1 MIDPGLQR
9 LLSAAFGIALAGVVL
24 YAGLQLID
32 PATPALIAAGLGLCA
47 LAPLMFLLRAGQ
59 TSPRQHPV
67 LVSSLCGLGCVM
79 IMIGIQRHGDQ
90 HQPIL
95 VIALLV
101 LIAWMG
107 YQRKIWR
114 APGPQDH
121 PDGPE

>member
-1 MIDPGLQR
+1 MTDPKLQR
-9 LLSAAFGIALAGVVL
+9 ILTTAFAIALAGVLL
-24 YAGLQLID
+24 YAGLQIVD
-32 PATPALIAAGLGLCA
+32 PARPALIAAGLGLCA
-47 LAPLMFLLRAGQ
+47 GAPLLFLLRAGPS
-59 TSPRQHPV
+59 TPRAHPV

-79 IMIGIQRHGDQ
+79 IMVGIQRHGDQ

-114 APGPQDH
+114 TQLTGDH
-121 PDGPE
+121 SDGPE